1 MTAFITVF
9 DLVFA
14 LLTIVIAW
22 RALNSHSM
30 RDGVALFIALGVLVS
45 LIWARLEAPDL
56 AIAEVA
62 IGSGITGALL
72 MAAMHD
78 LPTEVHNQQRPTR
91 IVATFVS
98 GGTAIL
104 VVAIVFAFF
113 TAIDGNVGSRLQSIV
128 MEELGDSG
136 VSNPVTAVLLNYR
149 SYDTLLELVV
159 LIAAGAGIRALG
171 IELPAPRVLDP
182 MLNTLIAIIVP
193 ALVLMG
199 FYLLWVGAHS
209 PGGAFQ
215 AGSVLA
221 AAIVLSRLAGRDLLA
236 HIPSWLLSWSLVLG
250 AVAFLTVGLGMVFI
264 SHQFL
269 QFPAESAGALILV
282 IEFFA
287 MLSISATLVLAFA
300 GGEPANEDK
309 PLPLIENS
317 LDTTTSKSGV
327 SIGNNHV

>member
-1 MTAFITVF
+1 MIVFTTIF
-9 DLVFA
+9 DLVLA
-14 LLTIVIAW
+14 LLTIGIAW

-45 LIWARLEAPDL
+45 LIWVRLEAPDL

-78 LPTEVHNQQRPTR
+78 LPTEVHSEQRPTR
-91 IVATFVS
+91 AVTIVVS
-98 GGTAIL
+98 VGTAIL
-104 VVAIVFAFF
+104 VMAMAFAFL
-113 TAIDGNVGSRLQSIV
+113 TAVDSNVDSRLQSIV
-128 MEELGDSG
+128 MDELVNSG

-159 LIAAGAGIRALG
+159 LIAAAAGIRALG
-171 IELPAPRVLDP
+171 IEMPAPKAVDP
-182 MLNTLIAIIVP
+182 ILNTLIAIIVP
-193 ALVLMG
+193 ALVLTS
-199 FYLLWVGAHS
+199 FYLLWVGAHA

-236 HIPSWLLSWSLVLG
+236 HVPSWLLSWSLVLG
-250 AVAFLTVGLGMVFI
+250 ALVFLTVGLIMVFI
-264 SHQFL
+264 TEGFL
-269 QFPAESAGALILV
+269 QFPPDLAGALILV

-287 MLSISATLVLAFA
+287 MLSIAAALVLAFA
-300 GGEPANEDK
+300 GGEAINENN
-309 PLPLIENS
+309 PLNVIAISP
-317 LDTTTSKSGV
+317 DTEVSKSDLP
-327 SIGNNHV
+327 IGNGHV

>member
-1 MTAFITVF
+1 MTVFITIF
-9 DLVFA
+9 DLVLA

-78 LPTEVHNQQRPTR
+78 LPTEVHDKMRPTR
-91 IVATFVS
+91 LVTILVS
-98 GGTAIL
+98 VGTAVL
-104 VVAIVFAFF
+104 VLAIALAFF
-113 TAIDGNVGSRLQSIV
+113 SAIDGNVDNRLQSIV
-128 MEELGDSG
+128 MDKLAGSG
-136 VSNPVTAVLLNYR
+136 VTNPVTAVLLNYR

-159 LIAAGAGIRALG
+159 LIAAAAGIRALG
-171 IELPAPRVLDP
+171 IEVPAPRVLDP

-193 ALVLMG
+193 ALVLTG

-236 HIPSWLLSWSLVLG
+236 HMPSWLLSWSLVLG
-250 AVAFLTVGLGMVFI
+250 AVVFLTVGLGIIFI
-264 SHQFL
+264 SHEFL
-269 QFPAESAGALILV
+269 QFPPGSAGALILV

-300 GGEPANEDK
+300 GGEPANKDK
-309 PLPLIENS
+309 PSLSIEHS
-317 LDTTTSKSGV
+317 LNTKVSKSAAP
-327 SIGNNHV
+327 IGENHV

>member
-1 MTAFITVF
+1 MTAFTTIF
-9 DLVFA
+9 DLVLA
-14 LLTIVIAW
+14 LLTIGIAW
-22 RALNSHSM
+22 RALNTHSM

-78 LPTEVHNQQRPTR
+78 LPTEVHSQQRPTR
-91 IVATFVS
+91 AVTILVS
-98 GGTAIL
+98 LGTAIL
-104 VVAIVFAFF
+104 VMAMAFAFF
-113 TAIDGNVGSRLQSIV
+113 TAIELNDGGRLQSIV
-128 MEELGDSG
+128 MDELVNSG

-159 LIAAGAGIRALG
+159 LIAAAAGIRALG
-171 IELPAPRVLDP
+171 VEVPAPKALDP

-193 ALVLMG
+193 ALLLTS
-199 FYLLWVGAHS
+199 FYLLWVGAHA

-236 HIPSWLLSWSLVLG
+236 HLPSWILSWSLVLG
-250 AVAFLTVGLGMVFI
+250 AVVFLSVGLTMVFI
-264 SHQFL
+264 SQEFL
-269 QFPAESAGALILV
+269 QFPPGLAGALILV

-287 MLSISATLVLAFA
+287 MLSIAATLVLAFA
-300 GGEPANEDK
+300 GGEPLSEDET
-309 PLPLIENS
+309 LPVEAVS
-317 LDTTTSKSGV
+317 PDTNVSKSDLP
-327 SIGNNHV
+327 IGNGHV

>member
-250 AVAFLTVGLGMVFI
+250 AVAFLTVGLGIVLI

>member
-1 MTAFITVF
+1 MTVFTTIF
-9 DLVFA
+9 DLVLA
-14 LLTIVIAW
+14 LLTIGIAW

-45 LIWARLEAPDL
+45 LIWVRLEAPDL

-78 LPTEVHNQQRPTR
+78 LPTEVHSEQRPTR
-91 IVATFVS
+91 AVTIVVS
-98 GGTAIL
+98 VGTAIL
-104 VVAIVFAFF
+104 VMAMAFAFL
-113 TAIDGNVGSRLQSIV
+113 TAVDSNVDSRLQSIV
-128 MEELGDSG
+128 MDELVNSG

-159 LIAAGAGIRALG
+159 LIAAAAGIRALG
-171 IELPAPRVLDP
+171 IEMPAPKAVDP
-182 MLNTLIAIIVP
+182 ILNTLIAIIVP
-193 ALVLMG
+193 ALVLTS
-199 FYLLWVGAHS
+199 FYLLWVGAHA

-236 HIPSWLLSWSLVLG
+236 HVPSWLLSWSLVLG
-250 AVAFLTVGLGMVFI
+250 ALVFLTVGLIMVFI
-264 SHQFL
+264 TEGFL
-269 QFPAESAGALILV
+269 QFPPDLAGALILV

-287 MLSISATLVLAFA
+287 MLSIAAALVLAFA
-300 GGEPANEDK
+300 GGEAINENN
-309 PLPLIENS
+309 PLNVIAISP
-317 LDTTTSKSGV
+317 DTEVSKSDLP
-327 SIGNNHV
+327 IGNGHV